1 MIQSFA
7 KGGQK
12 YLQLKRG
19 AEASGNEKGNS
30 MKETQY
36 CQHFFAKRLLH
47 TLNKLRFIWPLNVP
61 VNPINSEILSLRLSS
76 ANHLCL
82 RKATVIPGST

>member
-19 AEASGNEKGNS
+19 AEASGNEKGKS
-30 MKETQY
+30 MKEPQWSRAY
-36 CQHFFAKRLLH
+36 
-47 TLNKLRFIWPLNVP
+47 RFGVQVLAVL
-61 VNPINSEILSLRLSS
+61 VVVYILQVLEVLYVLQVM
-76 ANHLCL
+76 AVLYL
-82 RKATVIPGST
+82 FIYFIVDDQ